1 MSPLLR
7 CRLQYDRDICGHSM
21 FIFSECILHPIHT
34 SISPIPSRHP
44 LHMSFVRS
52 SRQH

>member
-7 CRLQYDRDICGHSM
+7 CRLQSYRDICGHSM
-21 FIFSECILHPIHT
+21 FIFSGCILRPIHT

-44 LHMSFVRS
+44 LHLSFVCS
-52 SRQH
+52 SCQN